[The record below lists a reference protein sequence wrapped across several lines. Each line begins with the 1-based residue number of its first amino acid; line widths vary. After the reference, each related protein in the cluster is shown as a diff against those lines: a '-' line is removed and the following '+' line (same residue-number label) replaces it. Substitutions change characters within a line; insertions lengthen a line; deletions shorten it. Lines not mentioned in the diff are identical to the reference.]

1 MIESSAQHD
10 DVELDDEALTLL
22 EALRAEDEI
31 PAEIHDRVWDRIDG
45 DIAQRRA
52 RSVGGWVAGGLAI
65 AAALALVWIGGRTLS
80 ETSSESSTMQAP
92 FEVDEQGND
101 HSTAPRH
108 PSTTKPRSDIDASS
122 PPEQEPSAQPL
133 EESESPD
140 DPSPEES
147 RSAAFEPVSAP
158 TEPGTRPR
166 SRTASRTHR
175 DGDDDS
181 DGDAGADPLSQEMAL
196 LKRAKLAL
204 SGGEARRALRLLDEH
219 AQRFSQGVLA
229 QERQA
234 LRVVALCDAGDLAR
248 GREEAERFLQEHP
261 RAALAERVRAACPR

>member
-1 MIESSAQHD
+1 MIESSAQHH
-10 DVELDDEALTLL
+10 VELDDQALTLI

-31 PAEIHDRVWDRIDG
+31 PAEIHDRVWDRIDR

-52 RSVGGWVAGGLAI
+52 RSVGGWVAGGLAV

-80 ETSSESSTMQAP
+80 EDSSESSNMQAP
-92 FEVDEQGND
+92 FEVAEQENE
-101 HSTAPRH
+101 HTAASRR
-108 PSTTKPRSDIDASS
+108 PSTSKPRSDIDAIS
-122 PPEQEPSAQPL
+122 PPEQEPPAQPL
-133 EESESPD
+133 DKSEGPD
-140 DPSPEES
+140 DLSPREG
-147 RSAAFEPVSAP
+147 RSVAPEPVSAP
-158 TEPGTRPR
+158 TAHGTRPR
-166 SRTASRTHR
+166 SRTATRTHR
-175 DGDDDS
+175 DGDDDI

-248 GREEAERFLQEHP
+248 GREEAKRFLQEHP